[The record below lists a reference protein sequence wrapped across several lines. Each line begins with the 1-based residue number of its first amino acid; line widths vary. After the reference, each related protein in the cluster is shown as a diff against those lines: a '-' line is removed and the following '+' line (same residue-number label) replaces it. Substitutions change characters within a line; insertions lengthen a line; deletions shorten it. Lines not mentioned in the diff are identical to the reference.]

1 MPTVLRR
8 SGPDF
13 IRNGAAVT
21 PRAMIHFC
29 EDCNFEGAAYGI
41 RQGGKLLSYCG
52 WVDSAPACIRMG
64 AAPADLLGRVA

>member
-13 IRNGAAVT
+13 TRAGAGVT

-29 EDCNFEGAAYGI
+29 EGCGYEGAPFQV
-41 RQGGKLLSYCG
+41 RTGGKLLSYCG
-52 WVDSAPACIRMG
+52 WADGAPVCVGKGRAGSDLFGR
-64 AAPADLLGRVA
+64 AA